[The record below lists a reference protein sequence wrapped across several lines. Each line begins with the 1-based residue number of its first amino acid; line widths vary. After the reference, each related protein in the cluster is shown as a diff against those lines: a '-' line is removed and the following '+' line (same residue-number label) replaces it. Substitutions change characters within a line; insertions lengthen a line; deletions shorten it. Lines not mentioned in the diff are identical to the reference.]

1 MNFVTYTCERCFEP
15 FERAPKKGGYRF
27 CSQKC
32 ANHHALK
39 LGREELLPF
48 AEIGALNA
56 YMAKR
61 LEVSR
66 CTVRRALM
74 EHGLYKLWA
83 SRRYRKCASLM
94 DGSTSAIT
102 ASAMVSTPSAG
113 SVGLRAGG
121 TSCGN

>member
-1 MNFVTYTCERCFEP
+1 MNFVTYTCEKCLEA
-15 FERAPKKGGYRF
+15 FERAHKRGGYRF

-32 ANHHALK
+32 ANQHALK

-66 CTVRRALM
+66 CTIRRALM
-74 EHGLYKLWA
+74 QHGLYQLWT
-83 SRRYRKCASLM
+83 SHRYLKCASPTA
-94 DGSTSAIT
+94 GSTSAPT
-102 ASAMVSTPSAG
+102 ASSATTTPSAA
-113 SVGLRAGG
+113 SASLMAGDTNCG
-121 TSCGN
+121 T